1 MKNLILTK
9 RNLLYALC
17 IVVVMPLLSLANVQM
32 SVRFGGVIDRMM
44 IGTEFTSSLVLYI
57 GVASAAYLLDK
68 LVLAYFLY
76 ALSNGLVTELHGALT
91 EKLLTM
97 DYKSLQ
103 KYDKAD
109 LFQSCSKDIYEIKE
123 LSVLQGVK
131 LVTGLI
137 TGILAAIELAVIHPM
152 YPLVAAVIYVIS
164 LLAAKPLGK
173 QNERYSRGVR
183 ESEKKLTGIFFDLID
198 HFLLLKSFGRVEDT
212 LSRLGNVNDDLN
224 ENTVRSNIFRNF
236 FKTLTRVINSIA
248 PVAIVF
254 LSVRH
259 FAEGKISAGQ
269 IVAAVSLV
277 TSICAPIQNF
287 GELFIVVKKTWFKI
301 KAIHLVLCE
310 PDEKTDDSYEI
321 TLCGDITF
329 HHVSYE
335 CNGVKILSNVSF
347 TIPSGKTTAVI
358 GKTGSGKTAAMNF
371 ISGLTAPTE
380 GWITVGDERIT
391 DDNRTAL
398 RKSVSTVPSTTY
410 FVGGTL
416 QENLELGS
424 VDSALLEQQ
433 KAALHIEKLADGL
446 PNGYETNLV
455 AGSVQLSG
463 GQQKLVG
470 LARGLSV
477 NRNIVLLDEVT
488 TGLDEQS
495 AARVMEHILNEKNH
509 RTVVMITHDLSYIER
524 VDHIIFFGENKRVIE
539 GSHRKL
545 LKNCEE
551 YRGMF
556 A

>member
-1 MKNLILTK
+1 MKKSILTK
-9 RNLLYALC
+9 RNLLYAFC
-17 IVVVMPLLSLANVQM
+17 VVVVMPLLSLANVQM

-76 ALSNGLVTELHGALT
+76 ALSNSLVTELHGALT

-109 LFQSCSKDIYEIKE
+109 LFQSCSKDIHEIKE
-123 LSVLQGVK
+123 LSIQQGVK

-137 TGILAAIELAVIHPM
+137 TDILAAIELAAIHPM

-183 ESEKKLTGIFFDLID
+183 ESEKKLMGIFFDLLD

-212 LSRLGNVNDDLN
+212 LSRLGEVNDDLN

-236 FKTLTRVINSIA
+236 SKTLTRVVNSIA

-259 FAEGKISAGQ
+259 FAEGEISAGQ

-287 GELFIVVKKTWFKI
+287 SELFIVVKKTWFKI
-301 KAIHLVLCE
+301 KAINLVLCE
-310 PDEKTDDSYEI
+310 PDEKVDNICEN

-329 HHVSYE
+329 HDISYE
-335 CNGVKILSNVSF
+335 SNGVNILSNVRF

-358 GKTGSGKTAAMNF
+358 GKTGSGKTTAMNL

-433 KAALHIEKLADGL
+433 KAALHIEKIG
-446 PNGYETNLV
+446 
-455 AGSVQLSG
+455 
-463 GQQKLVG
+463 
-470 LARGLSV
+470 
-477 NRNIVLLDEVT
+477 
-488 TGLDEQS
+488 
-495 AARVMEHILNEKNH
+495 
-509 RTVVMITHDLSYIER
+509 
-524 VDHIIFFGENKRVIE
+524 
-539 GSHRKL
+539 
-545 LKNCEE
+545 
-551 YRGMF
+551 
-556 A
+556 